1 MSIKKRYHDLQKV
14 SQEHLGWQWLL
25 PLPPADAHHLQSL
38 NIPET
43 DKQSDFDSLLL
54 SLAKMLI
61 DSLNEEALKKL
72 IPYEKRDSLK
82 DKSCIDLLEAV
93 LHLNDLKGSEIH
105 IVFLRKLQNHC
116 SSRSTD
122 PKGQGYLKVVKP
134 LKFRGQNLQHIS
146 ANILNSAS
154 DILEYFITL
163 VRSGHIHEIIKQN
176 HRAAADA
183 ILKEI
188 IGMAESDQGFKKSQN
203 RSPSECDRLLEWI
216 DVCLNDVPQEFLELN
231 DWRKKA
237 QLKLQE
243 VEQALQK
250 VPTEEV
256 LKPLVEKLSE
266 LNQTFGQLREQD
278 QETEQSI
285 HTLSY
290 QLDVAERKLDR
301 LRYAQ

>member
-1 MSIKKRYHDLQKV
+1 MSIKKRYHDLQKA
-14 SQEHLGWQWLL
+14 SQTHLGWQWLL

-93 LHLNDLKGSEIH
+93 LHLNDLEGAEIH

-116 SSRSTD
+116 SRRSTHRKEQSNLNMVE
-122 PKGQGYLKVVKP
+122 PWKI
-134 LKFRGQNLQHIS
+134 RNQNLQPIS

-154 DILEYFITL
+154 DTLEYFITL
-163 VRSGHIHEIIKQN
+163 VESGRIHEIIKQN

-183 ILKEI
+183 ILKEM
-188 IGMAESDQGFKKSQN
+188 IGMAESDRTDASVN
-203 RSPSECDRLLEWI
+203 HD
-216 DVCLNDVPQEFLELN
+216 DVIY
-231 DWRKKA
+231 
-237 QLKLQE
+237 
-243 VEQALQK
+243 
-250 VPTEEV
+250 
-256 LKPLVEKLSE
+256 
-266 LNQTFGQLREQD
+266 G
-278 QETEQSI
+278 
-285 HTLSY
+285 H
-290 QLDVAERKLDR
+290 
-301 LRYAQ
+301 